1 MVWALQKQK
10 ILTKGDR
17 TMWKTDTK
25 YLNDHDNQDGVVTRL
40 DTDIL
45 EPEIKWV
52 ERSITTSRASGCD
65 GIPAELFKS

>member
-25 YLNDHDNQDGVVTRL
+25 YLNDHDNQDGVVTHL

-45 EPEIKWV
+45 ESEIK
-52 ERSITTSRASGCD
+52 
-65 GIPAELFKS
+65 